1 MFRLGINPVYLRK
14 VLHMGTNYKI
24 LLAED
29 DENLGFMIKDYLE
42 LNNFKVIWEKN
53 GKLALQEFFQQ
64 EYDLC
69 VFDVMM
75 PEKDGFTLA
84 EEVRRINPNIPIIF
98 LTAKTM
104 KEDRIQGFKSGADD
118 YITKPF
124 STEEFL
130 LRVEAVIKRSYGR
143 GTESPEKKGLYQLG
157 IYEFDYQNLSLKHND
172 ISQHLTRKEADM
184 LKILFVHKNEILQRE
199 TALKIVW
206 GNDDYFT
213 GRSMDVFI
221 TRLRKYLKDD
231 PRIQINNIHGVGFK
245 MIIDEFVSPK

>member
-1 MFRLGINPVYLRK
+1 MFGRGFIPFYLRK
-14 VLHMGTNYKI
+14 VFHMGTNYKI

-157 IYEFDYQNLSLKHND
+157 IYEFDYQNLSLKHNG
-172 ISQHLTRKEADM
+172 ISQHLTRKEADV
-184 LKILFVHKNEILQRE
+184 LKILFVHKNEILPRE

-245 MIIDEFVSPK
+245 MIIDDFILPK

>member
-1 MFRLGINPVYLRK
+1 METSTEIK
-14 VLHMGTNYKI
+14 YKI

-29 DENLGFMIKDYLE
+29 DDNLGFIIKECLE
-42 LNNFKVIWEKN
+42 LSNYEVAWEKN
-53 GKLALQEFFQQ
+53 GQLALQEFFKQ

-84 EEVRRINPNIPIIF
+84 EDVRKINHNIPIIF

-124 STEEFL
+124 STEEFI
-130 LRVEAVIKRSYGR
+130 LRVEAVMKRSYGR
-143 GTESPEKKGLYQLG
+143 GVENSNKGIFQIG
-157 IYEFDYQNLSLKHND
+157 QYEFDFNNMKLKLIDNVKT
-172 ISQHLTRKEADM
+172 LTRKEADV
-184 LKILFVHKNEILQRE
+184 LKILFVHKNEILPRE

-221 TRLRKYLKDD
+221 TRLRKYLSED
-231 PRIQINNIHGVGFK
+231 PKIQIANIHGIGFK
-245 MIIDEFVSPK
+245 MIIDE

>member
-1 MFRLGINPVYLRK
+1 
-14 VLHMGTNYKI
+14 MGTNYKI

-42 LNNFKVIWEKN
+42 LNNFKVNWQRN

-84 EEVRRINPNIPIIF
+84 EEVRRINPNVPIIF

-130 LRVEAVIKRSYGR
+130 LRVEAVMKRSYGR
-143 GTESPEKKGLYQLG
+143 GTESAEKKGLYQIG
-157 IYEFDYQNLSLKHND
+157 TYEFDYQNLSLKHSGN
-172 ISQHLTRKEADM
+172 SQHLTRKEADV
-184 LKILFVHKNEILQRE
+184 LKILFVHKNEILARE

-221 TRLRKYLKDD
+221 TRIRKYLKDD
-231 PRIQINNIHGVGFK
+231 PKIQIVNIHGVGFK
-245 MIIDEFVSPK
+245 MIIDE

>member
-1 MFRLGINPVYLRK
+1 
-14 VLHMGTNYKI
+14 MGTNYKI

-53 GKLALQEFFQQ
+53 GNLALQEFFKQ

-75 PEKDGFTLA
+75 PEKDGFSLA
-84 EEVRRINPNIPIIF
+84 EDVRKINPAVPIIF

-124 STEEFL
+124 STEEFI
-130 LRVEAVIKRSYGR
+130 LRVEAVMKRSYGR
-143 GTESPEKKGLYQLG
+143 GIENQEKKGLYQLG
-157 IYEFDYQNLSLKHND
+157 SYEFDYQNLSLKRNNVA
-172 ISQHLTRKEADM
+172 QHLTRKEADV
-184 LKILFVHKNEILQRE
+184 LKILFVHKNEILPRE

-221 TRLRKYLKDD
+221 TRIRKYLKDD
-231 PRIQINNIHGVGFK
+231 PRIQINNIHGIGFK
-245 MIIDEFVSPK
+245 MIIDEL

>member
-1 MFRLGINPVYLRK
+1 MFPRAINPVYLRK
-14 VLHMGTNYKI
+14 VFHMGTNYKI

-143 GTESPEKKGLYQLG
+143 GVESTEKKGLYQLG

-172 ISQHLTRKEADM
+172 ISQHLTRKEADV
-184 LKILFVHKNEILQRE
+184 LKILFVHKNEILPRE

-221 TRLRKYLKDD
+221 TRIRKYLKDD

-245 MIIDEFVSPK
+245 MIIDDFINPK